1 MRVVQIN
8 AVCTGSTGKIAVDI
22 SKLLDENGIENY
34 ILYAQGHSDFKNA
47 VKYASNKEIKINAL
61 LAKISGRYGFHSVL
75 MTKRLIKKLAEIK
88 PDVIQLHNLHGHN
101 VHLGMLLRYLKK
113 TDAKIFWTNHDCWT
127 FTGYCMYFDY
137 VKCEKWKEGCQEC
150 PQKKAFSW
158 FFDKCRYL
166 YEKKKALFDGFRDL
180 TMITPSAWLG
190 DLIKKSHLGSYPVKV
205 IPNGIDLDVFKP
217 TASDFREKYNLSDKK
232 IYLGVAMAFEPR
244 KGGTYFLEFAKLLP
258 EDSRLVLVGL
268 SKEQIAALPENVI
281 GIMRTANQKELAGI
295 YTAADVF
302 VNCTLE
308 DNFPTVNLEALACG
322 TPVVTFNTGGSPECI
337 DETCGSVVPQG
348 DVLKLY
354 SEAAKWAAGD
364 FSAQCRGRAEKLY
377 RAEARFLDY
386 INLYKG

>member
-1 MRVVQIN
+1 MKVVQIN

-22 SKLLDENGIENY
+22 SRLLDENGIENY
-34 ILYAQGHSDFKNA
+34 ILYSLGKSDFKNA
-47 VKYASNKEIKINAL
+47 VKYASDKEIKLNAL
-61 LAKISGRYGFHSVL
+61 FAKISGRYGFHSVL
-75 MTKRLIKKLAEIK
+75 MTKRLINKLEEIK

-101 VHLGMLLRYLKK
+101 VHLGMLFRYLKK
-113 TDAKIFWTNHDCWT
+113 TDAKIFWTHHDVWA

-137 VKCEKWKEGCQEC
+137 VQCDKWKTGCSAC
-150 PQKKAFSW
+150 PQKKTYSW
-158 FFDKCRYL
+158 FFDKSSSL
-166 YEKKKALFDGFRDL
+166 YKKKKSLFEGFRGL

-190 DLIKKSHLGSYPVKV
+190 ELLKQSHLGKYPVKV
-205 IPNGIDLDVFKP
+205 IPNGINLDLFKP
-217 TASDFREKYNLSDKK
+217 TESDFREKYGLSDKK

-244 KGGTYFLEFAKLLP
+244 KGGEYFLEFAKLLP

-268 SKEQIAALPENVI
+268 TKEQIAALPENVI
-281 GIMRTANQKELAGI
+281 GISRTKNQKELAEI

-302 VNCTLE
+302 INCTLE

-322 TPVVTFNTGGSPECI
+322 TPVVTFQTGGSPEAV

-354 SEAAKWAAGD
+354 AEAQKWAEGD
-364 FSAQCRGRAEKLY
+364 FSAECRRRAENLY